1 MTIDHSNFNEH
12 LAKRFDRETND
23 QARVSSAIGYLFFF
37 VPIIMHPESKFAR
50 YHSNQGLI
58 LLMLEFLGIIGLA
71 GIPKIG
77 AYLSFACL
85 VFCLVCLVR
94 GIILALSGKA
104 KRIPF
109 FGKLV
114 IIEFDYSYSVDL

>member
-1 MTIDHSNFNEH
+1 MTIDHSKFNED
-12 LAKRFDRETND
+12 LAERFDKETND
-23 QARVSSAIGYLFFF
+23 QARISSAIGYLFFF

-50 YHSNQGLI
+50 YHCNQGLI
-58 LLMLEFLGIIGLA
+58 LLILEFLGIVGLA
-71 GIPKIG
+71 EIPKVG
-77 AYLSFACL
+77 AYLSFLCL
-85 VFCLVCLVR
+85 LFCVFCLIR

-114 IIEFDYSYSVDL
+114 IVDFDYFYSLDE